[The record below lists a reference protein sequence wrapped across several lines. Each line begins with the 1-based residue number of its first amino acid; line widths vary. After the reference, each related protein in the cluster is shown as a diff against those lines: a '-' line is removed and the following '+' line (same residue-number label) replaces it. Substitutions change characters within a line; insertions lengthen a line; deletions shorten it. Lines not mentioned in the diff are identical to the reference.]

1 MDDFGVD
8 DVLGG
13 KIFKE
18 AAGGEAVVIGLA
30 EAQDD
35 EFEGVEEFAEVR
47 EVVDGG
53 GGFGGEGGIE
63 VAEESGVDGAFEVNV
78 EFGEGRRKGTC
89 HNVKDAS
96 W

>member
-1 MDDFGVD
+1 
-8 DVLGG
+8 
-13 KIFKE
+13 
-18 AAGGEAVVIGLA
+18 
-30 EAQDD
+30 
-35 EFEGVEEFAEVR
+35 
-47 EVVDGG
+47 
-53 GGFGGEGGIE
+53 